1 MSINWFPGHMHKAGK
16 DIQQILPTIDLVI
29 EVLDARIPFSSENPL
44 LASLRGD
51 KPCIKILNKC
61 DLADPEYTNQWQHH
75 LESNKQIKTLALNHQ
90 QPEQFK
96 SILTLCHKL
105 LPGRHQAG
113 KQIKAMIVGIPN
125 VGKSTLINIL
135 AGRRIAKT
143 GNEPAITKMQQRI
156 QLPDDI
162 VLFDTPGMLWPKL
175 TTQHVG
181 YRLAITGAIKDTAID
196 HSEIALY
203 AAEYFL
209 NAYPKHLKH
218 RFELDILPGSAVE
231 LLETLG
237 SQRGCLT
244 AKGRID
250 LDKVSK
256 ILLLE
261 YRSAKIGTLSLEL
274 PEMVD
279 RELSEQALI
288 DQKKAE
294 KKAQRRKRNRSVQQT
309 ESQ

>member
-16 DIQQILPTIDLVI
+16 DIQQTLPKIDLVI
-29 EVLDARIPFSSENPL
+29 EVLDARIPYSSENPL

-51 KPCIKILNKC
+51 KPCIKIFNKS
-61 DLADPEYTNQWQHH
+61 DLADPEYTDQWQHY
-75 LESNKQIKTLALNHQ
+75 LEINKQIKTLALDYQ
-90 QPEQFK
+90 QPEKFK
-96 SILTLCHKL
+96 SIVTLCHKL

-175 TTQHVG
+175 TTKHVG

-196 HSEIALY
+196 HSDIALY
-203 AAEYFL
+203 AADYFL
-209 NAYPKHLKH
+209 NAYSKNLKN
-218 RFELDILPGSAVE
+218 RFELDDLPGSGLE
-231 LLETLG
+231 LLETIG

-244 AKGRID
+244 SKGRVD

-261 YRSAKIGTLSLEL
+261 YRSAKLGSLSLEL
-274 PEMVD
+274 PEMID
-279 RELSEQALI
+279 RELSEQAFI
-288 DQKKAE
+288 DQEKAAKKA
-294 KKAQRRKRNRSVQQT
+294 RRQKRSCSTQQ
-309 ESQ
+309 S